1 MNEMPII
8 EYVKILTVSTPYHKK
23 KTTVKKQKVKYVN
36 RSFQFN
42 IVLDKPTA
50 LVSIRK
56 LKQPQS
62 THIGEDG

>member
-23 KTTVKKQKVKYVN
+23 KTTVKKQKRKYVT